1 MSGATA
7 TGGAPAGAAPFAPLR
22 EHLREAAEEFAGA
35 PGAAADILAGMVDDV
50 DRAVREPVEVVPVAH
65 HSPASALA
73 MARRL
78 REKRPR
84 VVFVELCEDL
94 APLLSELHNCRLPV
108 ALQAFAS
115 RPEDLPSRGGPLSV
129 VAPVTEASAE
139 YQAIAYALQTPGVEL
154 VAVDRPVD
162 LVFQWDARAEAAARA
177 GGARDGDG
185 NGDDD
190 AERAEEAAGLHGGA
204 VGVEIG
210 DLRPRFADLERHLLH
225 RGRVRHWSEWWDQYV
240 EQPLA
245 RADHDTYRQV
255 MVAVG
260 GLFRRLS
267 PHGPRLAVDE
277 DRERH
282 MWRRIRE
289 HLASSGA
296 APSECVFVCGAFH
309 AASPVEQAGSA
320 AGDGGFAIPPP
331 TPTQWLYGL
340 IPSSNSAIEAQFGLA
355 QGAVSVAAATWS
367 KHVSAR
373 SVRPFRLKG
382 QKGRAAAAAKRPA
395 VPVPAAGPDPARL
408 SGYLSAPPALDPLD
422 EAELRTWCV
431 DIVRLARRNGY
442 AASTAD
448 AIAVYETAVLLAG
461 LRDRARPTPYDFQD
475 AAVTCIEKD
484 TVPGRRDVRRL
495 CEILLGGDRVGS
507 VGYDSMPPLARDVA
521 DRLEPLGVD
530 LGKRTVQRIL
540 VDLRA
545 DPELEPASRLL
556 WRLRRV
562 LPDQVVRPI
571 AGACALGDRS
581 VQESW
586 DVSLGRDQ
594 RSLIELG
601 YEGVTV
607 EQVLEQRLRR
617 AAWDPRATAASVL
630 GAVEDAIVL
639 LDSPVL
645 VAELGRRAVEVLAA
659 ERSADGAPEVL
670 RRFRALVAHFRGT
683 GTGLPA
689 WCEAFVTAG
698 YAHYCTLL
706 PRAFAEEEA
715 GAAQVAAMLSFL
727 FSLESTALALGCDR
741 DQLELAVAQSH
752 PEEPAK
758 VALLWAAQ
766 NRVGALSR
774 DRLRRR
780 CAELLS
786 NPLVVPSYP
795 RYLSGFAQA
804 LGPVP
809 ELAPFVV
816 EAVSEAFARLPDR
829 VLLPWLP
836 NLVETLRK
844 DAGAMMPALVREAGR
859 TFPGQLEALD
869 AWTPPWAGAGA
880 EAVGPGA
887 APAAPGGDGGPAAEL
902 LNRHRAP
909 CSAVAALLGAEGA
922 WAGPGAGA
930 GASGSPAAREAA
942 ALLEARPGAS
952 EALAAL
958 LGPD

>member
-1 MSGATA
+1 MSTA
-7 TGGAPAGAAPFAPLR
+7 AANGGAPAGAAPFTPLR
-22 EHLREAAEEFAGA
+22 ERLREAADEFAGA

-50 DRAVREPVEVVPVAH
+50 DRALREPVEVFPVAH
-65 HSPASALA
+65 HSPAAALA

-78 REKRPR
+78 REKRPKA
-84 VVFVELCEDL
+84 VFVELCEDL
-94 APLLSELHNCRLPV
+94 APLLDELRNCKLPV

-115 RPEDLPSRGGPLSV
+115 EPEGLPSKGGPLSV
-129 VAPVTEASAE
+129 IAPITEASAE
-139 YQAIAYALQTPGVEL
+139 YQAIAYALETPGVEL
-154 VAVDRPVD
+154 VAVDRSVD
-162 LVFQWDARAEAAARA
+162 LVFQWDAARQA
-177 GGARDGDG
+177 GPEGESGEQGGGSGDG
-185 NGDDD
+185 
-190 AERAEEAAGLHGGA
+190 AAEAAGLHGGA

-210 DLRPRFADLERHLLH
+210 DLRPRFADLEEHLLH

-255 MVAVG
+255 MVAIG

-267 PHGPRLAVDE
+267 PRNARLAVDE

-289 HLASSGA
+289 HLAATGTDPADS
-296 APSECVFVCGAFH
+296 VFVCGAFH
-309 AASPVEQAGSA
+309 SASPVQEASST
-320 AGDGGFAIPPP
+320 AGDGGFTIPPP
-331 TPTQWLYGL
+331 TGTDWLYGL
-340 IPSSNSAIEAQFGLA
+340 IPSSNSAIEAQFSLA
-355 QGAVSVAAATWS
+355 QGAVSVASATWS

-373 SVRPFRLKG
+373 TVRPFRLKG
-382 QKGRAAAAAKRPA
+382 QKGTGAAGGRSAAPAAA
-395 VPVPAAGPDPARL
+395 VPTPPDPGRL
-408 SGYLSAPPALDPLD
+408 SGFLSAPPELDPLD

-431 DIVRLARRNGY
+431 DLVRLARRNGY
-442 AASTAD
+442 ASSTAD
-448 AIAVYETAVLLAG
+448 AIAVYETSVLLAG
-461 LRDRARPTPYDFQD
+461 MRDRARPTPYDFQD

-507 VGYDSMPPLARDVA
+507 VGYHSMPPLARDVA

-540 VDLRA
+540 IDLRA
-545 DPELEPASRLL
+545 EPELAPASMLL

-562 LPDQVVRPI
+562 LGDAVRPI

-617 AAWDPRATAASVL
+617 AAWDPKATAASVL
-630 GAVEDAIVL
+630 AAAEDAIVL
-639 LDSPVL
+639 LDSPAL
-645 VAELGRRAVEVLAA
+645 VAELGRRAVEVLAS
-659 ERSADGAPEVL
+659 ERTADGAPEVL

-683 GTGLPA
+683 GAGLPA
-689 WCEAFVTAG
+689 WCEAFVKAG

-715 GAAQVAAMLSFL
+715 GVGQVAAMLSFL

-752 PEEPAK
+752 PEDAAK
-758 VALLWAAQ
+758 VALLWAA
-766 NRVGALSR
+766 RHRLGALTR
-774 DRLRRR
+774 DELRAR
-780 CAELLS
+780 CAELLD

-836 NLVETLRK
+836 VLVETLRK
-844 DAGAMMPALVREAGR
+844 DAGPMMAALVREAGR
-859 TFPGQLEALD
+859 TFPGRLGALD
-869 AWTPPWAGAGA
+869 AWTPPWARAQGPGGD
-880 EAVGPGA
+880 GPGA
-887 APAAPGGDGGPAAEL
+887 APPGSGGGGPAAEL
-902 LNRHRAP
+902 LDRHRASGDAVAAVLGVEGVWSSP
-909 CSAVAALLGAEGA
+909 GAGEGGDASPGAQEAAALVGRHPAAAAAVAALI
-922 WAGPGAGA
+922 GPA
-930 GASGSPAAREAA
+930 
-942 ALLEARPGAS
+942 
-952 EALAAL
+952 
-958 LGPD
+958 

>member
-1 MSGATA
+1 MSTA
-7 TGGAPAGAAPFAPLR
+7 PANGGAPAGAAPFSPLR
-22 EHLREAAEEFAGA
+22 ERLREAAEEFAGA
-35 PGAAADILAGMVDDV
+35 PGAAAGILAGMVDDV
-50 DRAVREPVEVVPVAH
+50 DRALREPVEVFPVAH
-65 HSPASALA
+65 HSPAAALA

-78 REKRPR
+78 REKRPKA
-84 VVFVELCEDL
+84 VFVELCEDL
-94 APLLSELHNCRLPV
+94 VPLLDELRNCKLPV

-115 RPEDLPSRGGPLSV
+115 EPEGLPSAGGPLSV

-139 YQAIAYALQTPGVEL
+139 YQAIAYALETPGVEL
-154 VAVDRPVD
+154 VAVDRSVD
-162 LVFQWDARAEAAARA
+162 LVFQWDAAREAGQGPDA
-177 GGARDGDG
+177 GQDSGDG
-185 NGDDD
+185 
-190 AERAEEAAGLHGGA
+190 AAEAAGLHGGA

-210 DLRPRFADLERHLLH
+210 DLRPRFADLEEHLLH

-267 PHGPRLAVDE
+267 PRDARLAVDE

-289 HLASSGA
+289 HLSATGTDPA
-296 APSECVFVCGAFH
+296 DTVFVCGAFH
-309 AASPVEQAGSA
+309 AASPVEEASST
-320 AGDGGFAIPPP
+320 AGDGGFTIPPP
-331 TPTQWLYGL
+331 TGTGWLYGL
-340 IPSSNSAIEAQFGLA
+340 IPSSNSAIEAQFSLA
-355 QGAVSVAAATWS
+355 QGAVSVASATWA

-382 QKGRAAAAAKRPA
+382 QKGAGAAGKRSA
-395 VPVPAAGPDPARL
+395 VPAAAGAAAGPTAPDPGRL
-408 SGYLSAPPALDPLD
+408 SGFLSAPPELDPLD

-431 DIVRLARRNGY
+431 DLVRLARRNGY
-442 AASTAD
+442 ASSTAD

-461 LRDRARPTPYDFQD
+461 MRDRARPTPYDFQD

-507 VGYDSMPPLARDVA
+507 VGYHSMPPLAKDVA

-545 DPELEPASRLL
+545 EPELEPASLLL
-556 WRLRRV
+556 WRLRR
-562 LPDQVVRPI
+562 LLGAPVRPI

-594 RSLIELG
+594 RTLIELG

-617 AAWDPRATAASVL
+617 AAWDPGATAASVL
-630 GAVEDAIVL
+630 EAAEDALVL
-639 LDSPVL
+639 LDSPAL
-645 VAELGRRAVEVLAA
+645 VADLGRRAVEVLAS
-659 ERSADGAPEVL
+659 ERTADGAPEVL

-683 GTGLPA
+683 GAGLPA
-689 WCEAFVTAG
+689 WCKEFVKAG

-715 GAAQVAAMLSFL
+715 GVGQVAAMLSFL

-752 PEEPAK
+752 PEDAAK
-758 VALLWAAQ
+758 VALLWAG
-766 NRVGALSR
+766 RHRLGALAR
-774 DRLRRR
+774 EELRAR
-780 CAELLS
+780 CAELLA

-836 NLVETLRK
+836 VLVETLRK
-844 DAGAMMPALVREAGR
+844 DAGTMMPALVREAGR
-859 TFPGQLEALD
+859 TFPGKPGALD
-869 AWTPPWAGAGA
+869 AWTPPWAR
-880 EAVGPGA
+880 EQ
-887 APAAPGGDGGPAAEL
+887 APAADGDAAAPSGGGGPAAEL
-902 LNRHRAP
+902 LDRHRASCDAVAAVLGADGAWSGP
-909 CSAVAALLGAEGA
+909 DAGAGGAASPAAGGAASLVERHPAAAAAVAALLEG
-922 WAGPGAGA
+922 
-930 GASGSPAAREAA
+930 R
-942 ALLEARPGAS
+942 RVRT
-952 EALAAL
+952 
-958 LGPD
+958 